1 MPGDEITVGEEAAAF
16 DISALRNET
25 TGSAVTEL
33 RYYEGDVA
41 TEDPVHTVDVTDDTN
56 VALAA
61 GDFEPLLGEGPY
73 FGEYH
78 AYSGDDDALTGNTV
92 TIMEGPTMT
101 PEATPA
107 EEETPADNV
116 TPGATP
122 IPVVPVTDNVTPT
135 PMETPTLEETPTPM
149 ETPTEEET
157 PTPMETPTEE
167 ETPAPGETP
176 TPEEVEPV
184 PLSIT
189 AVIGALAIAGLSI
202 LMRKKR

>member
-1 MPGDEITVGEEAAAF
+1 
-16 DISALRNET
+16 
-25 TGSAVTEL
+25 
-33 RYYEGDVA
+33 
-41 TEDPVHTVDVTDDTN
+41 
-56 VALAA
+56 
-61 GDFEPLLGEGPY
+61 
-73 FGEYH
+73 
-78 AYSGDDDALTGNTV
+78 
-92 TIMEGPTMT
+92 
-101 PEATPA
+101 
-107 EEETPADNV
+107 
-116 TPGATP
+116 
-122 IPVVPVTDNVTPT
+122 
-135 PMETPTLEETPTPM
+135 